1 MNPPVVKDTGSIV
14 LQKPIVII
22 GIFASAIAFAILIG
36 TYGIAFGGMLIGAL
50 IFIIYYTIQI
60 KYPQL
65 GLYTAIAVGFVLLG
79 STRYIKT
86 DLPIGMLLD
95 GILVLTFLA
104 IFFHHFPKRINWKP
118 LNNLSTYLA
127 LIWLMYCILQI
138 ANPEARSTAA
148 WFSAVR
154 PLAFYHLFFVVMAL
168 MFLTTPERIRMV
180 FLVWGVFSLLGTLKG
195 SMQLWIGVDPFEK
208 AWLDGGGAI
217 THVLFGRLRVF
228 SFYSDAGQFG
238 ANQAYTGAVFTMI
251 ALATK
256 NIKDKIFYWIVALAG
271 FYGMLISGTRGSL
284 FVPFAAFALY
294 FFQRKNIYVLTGGMF
309 FVLLVFIFFKY
320 TTIGQGN
327 YQINRMRTAFNPD
340 DPSLQVRLENQ
351 RKLKV
356 YLATRP
362 FGGGL
367 GHGGVKAQKYTPNA
381 FLANVAT
388 DSWYVLIWVETGII
402 GLLLHLLVQF
412 ITLGV
417 ASYYLMFKL
426 RDKIL
431 ISQMS
436 ALSSGM
442 LGIMLASYGNAV
454 IGQLPTSPLIYTSM
468 GLLLNSLFVDKNI
481 RMKLRKKNL
490 ADRYRQR
497 MQKCKRISAAA

>member
-1 MNPPVVKDTGSIV
+1 MKPPVVKDTGSV
-14 LQKPIVII
+14 LLQKPLVIA
-22 GIFASAIAFAILIG
+22 GIILLSVAFGFLIG
-36 TYGIAFGGMLIGAL
+36 NYGIAVGGMLIGAL
-50 IFIIYYTIQI
+50 LFLIYFTLQI
-60 KYPQL
+60 KYPQI

-79 STRYIKT
+79 STRYFKT
-86 DLPIGMLLD
+86 DLPIGMLMD
-95 GILVLTFLA
+95 GLLVLTFLA
-104 IFFHHFPKRINWKP
+104 LFFHHFPRRIDWKP
-118 LNNLSTYLA
+118 AKNLSTYLA
-127 LIWLMYCILQI
+127 LVWLLYCLLEI

-154 PLAFYHLFFVVMAL
+154 PLAFYHFFFVVLAL
-168 MFLTTPERIRMV
+168 MFLTTPERIRM
-180 FLVWGVFSLLGTLKG
+180 FFIVWGIFSLLGTAKG
-195 SMQLWIGVDPFEK
+195 AMQLWLGVDPYEK
-208 AWLDGGGAI
+208 AWLDAGGAI

-251 ALATK
+251 ALAAK
-256 NIKDKIFYWIVALAG
+256 NKKDKIFFWLVALAG
-271 FYGMLISGTRGSL
+271 FYGMFISGTRGSL

-294 FFQRKNIYVLTGGMF
+294 FFQRKNIYVLTAGMF
-309 FVLLVFIFFKY
+309 FVLLVFVFFKY

-356 YLATRP
+356 YMASRP

-381 FLANVAT
+381 FLANVPT
-388 DSWYVLIWVETGII
+388 DSWYVLIWVETGVI
-402 GLLLHLLVQF
+402 GLILHLVIQF
-412 ITLGV
+412 ITLGL
-417 ASYYLMFKL
+417 ASYYLMFRL
-426 RDKIL
+426 RDPIL

-442 LGIMLASYGNAV
+442 LGIMLASYGNAI

-468 GLLLNSLFVDKNI
+468 GLLLNSLVVDKKI
-481 RMKLRKKNL
+481 RIELRKENL
-490 ADRYRQR
+490 PIRFEKR
-497 MQKCKRISAAA
+497 MLKSKRVTAAA

>member
-1 MNPPVVKDTGSIV
+1 MKPPVIKDTGSVI
-14 LQKPIVII
+14 LQKPLVIT
-22 GIFASAIAFAILIG
+22 GIFALSVVFAYLIG
-36 TYGIAFGGMLIGAL
+36 TYGIALGGMLISAI
-50 IFIIYYTIQI
+50 IFIVYFTIQV

-79 STRYIKT
+79 STRYFKT
-86 DLPIGMLLD
+86 DLPIGMLMDAL
-95 GILVLTFLA
+95 LVLTFLA
-104 IFFHHFPKRINWKP
+104 LFFHHFPRRIDWSP
-118 LNNLSTYLA
+118 ARNLATLLA
-127 LIWLMYCILQI
+127 FIWLMYCLLQI

-154 PLAFYHLFFVVMAL
+154 PLAFYHFFFVVLAL
-168 MFLTTPERIRMV
+168 MFLTTPQRIRMI
-180 FLVWGVFSLLGTLKG
+180 FIVWGIFSILGTLKG
-195 SMQLWIGVDPFEK
+195 AMQLWIGVDPYEK

-251 ALATK
+251 ALAAK
-256 NIKDKIFYWIVALAG
+256 NKKDKIFFWIVALAG
-271 FYGMLISGTRGSL
+271 FYGMFISGTRGSL

-294 FFQRKNIYVLTGGMF
+294 FFQRKNIYVLTSGMF
-309 FVLLVFIFFKY
+309 FVVLIFIFFKY

-356 YLATRP
+356 YMATRP

-381 FLANVAT
+381 FLANVPT

-402 GLLLHLLVQF
+402 GLILHLAIQF
-412 ITLGV
+412 ITLGL
-417 ASYYLMFKL
+417 ASYYLMFRL
-426 RDKIL
+426 RDPIL

-442 LGIMLASYGNAV
+442 LGIMLASYGNAI

-468 GLLLNSLFVDKNI
+468 GLLLNSLTVDKYI
-481 RMKLRKKNL
+481 RIKLRKKNL
-490 ADRYRQR
+490 SDRYKNR
-497 MQKCKRISAAA
+497 MHKCKRLSKAA

>member
-1 MNPPVVKDTGSIV
+1 MKPPVIKDTGSV
-14 LQKPIVII
+14 LLQKPLVIA
-22 GIFASAIAFAILIG
+22 GIFALAVVFAYLIG
-36 TYGIAFGGMLIGAL
+36 TYGIAFGGMLIGA
-50 IFIIYYTIQI
+50 IVFIVYFTIQV

-86 DLPIGMLLD
+86 DLPIGMLMD
-95 GILVLTFLA
+95 GLLVLTFLA
-104 IFFHHFPKRINWKP
+104 LFFHHFPRRIDWSP
-118 LNNLSTYLA
+118 ARNLSTLLA
-127 LIWLMYCILQI
+127 FIWLMYCILQI

-154 PLAFYHLFFVVMAL
+154 PLAFYHFFFVVLAL

-180 FLVWGVFSLLGTLKG
+180 FIVWGIFSLLGTLKG
-195 SMQLWIGVDPFEK
+195 AMQLWFGVDPYEK
-208 AWLDGGGAI
+208 AWLDAGGAI

-251 ALATK
+251 ALAAK
-256 NIKDKIFYWIVALAG
+256 NKKDKIFFWIVALAG
-271 FYGMLISGTRGSL
+271 FYGMFISGTRGSL

-294 FFQRKNIYVLTGGMF
+294 FFQRKNIYVLTSGMF
-309 FVLLVFIFFKY
+309 FVVLVFVFFKY

-356 YLATRP
+356 YMASRP

-381 FLANVAT
+381 FLANVPT

-402 GLLLHLLVQF
+402 GLILHLTIQF
-412 ITLGV
+412 ITLGL
-417 ASYYLMFKL
+417 ASYYLMFRL
-426 RDKIL
+426 RDPIL

-442 LGIMLASYGNAV
+442 LGIMLASYGNAI

-468 GLLLNSLFVDKNI
+468 GLLLNSLTVDKNI
-481 RMKLRKKNL
+481 RIKLRKKNL
-490 ADRYRQR
+490 ADRFRNR
-497 MQKCKRISAAA
+497 MIKCRRMSKAA